1 MTHGIA
7 DGHRDARGP
16 FVCEPQEVL
25 GESLQFSKYK
35 SNQNQINIMKP
46 LTNSNET
53 NISDELR
60 QARTAALDHTAE
72 AIRSIRRQRE
82 LTEEEGVEGIGEIEV
97 AESSV
102 KDAMFYLAVA
112 SALDDEDRIR
122 EILNSYE
129 LGAK

>member
-1 MTHGIA
+1 
-7 DGHRDARGP
+7 
-16 FVCEPQEVL
+16 
-25 GESLQFSKYK
+25 
-35 SNQNQINIMKP
+35 MKP

-82 LTEEEGVEGIGEIEV
+82 LTEEEGAEGIGEIEV
-97 AESSV
+97 AESSAE
-102 KDAMFYLAVA
+102 DAMFYLAVA